1 MGLKR
6 WRKISEEV
14 VVRNAWWT
22 YKKDTVELPSG
33 ARGEYNYVHS
43 NGSAM
48 VIPVREDGTIIMV
61 NQYRYLCERESLEFP
76 AGGVKSGSSHDQTA
90 LDELVEETGYS
101 AHQLVLVSRFNPYNG
116 VTNEMSHVY
125 VARGLQHVG
134 NIPDETE
141 ELELI
146 MMSPEEIDRRIRE
159 GTIWDGMSIAA
170 WCQAKMSVDF
180 SATPNR

>member
-6 WRKISEEV
+6 WRKVSEEV

-33 ARGEYNYVHS
+33 VKGEYNYVHS

-48 VIPVREDGTIIMV
+48 VIPVQDDGTIIMV

-76 AGGVKSGSSHDQTA
+76 AGGVKHGSSHDHTA
-90 LDELVEETGYS
+90 WQELIEETGYS

-116 VTNEMSHVY
+116 VTNEMCHVY

-134 NIPDETE
+134 SSPDDTE
-141 ELELI
+141 EMELVMI
-146 MMSPEEIDRRIRE
+146 TPEEIDMRIRD
-159 GTIWDGMSIAA
+159 GVIWDGMSIAA
-170 WCQAKMSVDF
+170 WCQAKMTVDF
-180 SATPNR
+180 STTRIR